1 MAAINKHGER
11 YQRPDNP
18 RIGTDAF
25 WIFGRHSSLAAAA
38 NPHRHVRQ
46 LLALSN
52 HAHALA
58 DAAERAGRA
67 RPDVEVVSRH
77 DFSQVLP
84 PGTTHQGLAVLAS
97 PLRPDALEDILD
109 RHTTQSEQLLIVL
122 DQVSDPRNVGAVLRS
137 AAAFGVAAVVLQ
149 DRHAPHESGVLAKAA
164 SGALETVPLVRVT
177 NIARALRLMREHA
190 FTCVGLD
197 HAARQSVND
206 AQLPDRM
213 SFVIGA
219 EGTGLRRLVRDT
231 CDMLACIPIAPE
243 VDSLNLSV
251 AASLAMFI
259 YRQGR
264 G

>member
-1 MAAINKHGER
+1 MAVITKNRAPNSRSG
-11 YQRPDNP
+11 PP
-18 RIGTDAF
+18 RLDAEAL
-25 WIFGRHSSLAAAA
+25 WIFGRHASLAAAA
-38 NPHRHVRQ
+38 NPQRHVRR

-52 HAHALA
+52 HAHALT

-67 RPDVEVVSRH
+67 RPAVEVVGRH
-77 DFSQVLP
+77 DFNHLLP
-84 PGTTHQGLAVLAS
+84 PGATHQGLAVQAS
-97 PLRPDALEDILD
+97 PLSSDSLEDVLD
-109 RHTTQSEQLLIVL
+109 KHDAQSEQLLVVL

-137 AAAFGVAAVVLQ
+137 AAAFGAVAVVLQ
-149 DRHAPHESGVLAKAA
+149 DRHGPHESGVLAKAA

-177 NIARALRLMREHA
+177 NIARALRSMRERA

-197 HAARQSVND
+197 HTARQSVNN
-206 AQLPDRM
+206 AQLPDRV
-213 SFVIGA
+213 SLVIGA

-231 CDMLACIPIAPE
+231 CDTLACIPIAPE